1 MHHSRLSESENEAA
15 EAIETLSEQLLD
27 WLRQAH
33 NCPQDERGKLLQV
46 SLDHADDLMAE
57 LERIERRYPSEPTWA
72 MRSLPF
78 RASTE

>member
-1 MHHSRLSESENEAA
+1 MHHSRLSAPENQAA
-15 EAIETLSEQLLD
+15 EAIETLSEQLLG

-46 SLDHADDLMAE
+46 ALDHADDLVAE

-72 MRSLPF
+72 MRSLTC
-78 RASTE
+78 RGSTE

>member
-1 MHHSRLSESENEAA
+1 MQHSRLSEPENEAA

-33 NCPQDERGKLLQV
+33 NCPQAERGKLLQV
-46 SLDHADDLMAE
+46 ALDHADDLMAE

-72 MRSLPF
+72 MRSLPC
-78 RASTE
+78 RGSTE